1 MSAQNGIFNL
11 KKQLLNLFLIFR
23 STQKHFMKFILSI
36 VLVALVTYAIGIYG
50 NLPWWSFVVTN
61 LMIAIALPIK
71 PIQSFLAGALGVGAL
86 WAGLAFGIDMANNH
100 ILSSKVAQI
109 LPLGGSYIALIIV
122 TAFVGALLGGLASLT
137 GSFVRKPE

>member
-1 MSAQNGIFNL
+1 
-11 KKQLLNLFLIFR
+11 
-23 STQKHFMKFILSI
+23 MKFILSI

-61 LMIAIALPIK
+61 LIIAIALPIK
-71 PIQSFLAGALGVGAL
+71 PKQSFLAGALGVGAL

>member
-1 MSAQNGIFNL
+1 
-11 KKQLLNLFLIFR
+11 
-23 STQKHFMKFILSI
+23 MKFILSI
-36 VLVALVTYAIGIYG
+36 LLVGLVTYAIGIYG
-50 NLPWWSFVVTN
+50 TLPWWSFVVTN
-61 LMIAIALPIK
+61 LIIAIALPIK
-71 PIQSFLAGALGVGAL
+71 PLQSFIAGALGVGAL

-100 ILSSKVAQI
+100 ILSTKVAQI

>member
-1 MSAQNGIFNL
+1 
-11 KKQLLNLFLIFR
+11 
-23 STQKHFMKFILSI
+23 MKFIFSI
-36 VLVALVTYAIGIYG
+36 LLVGLVTYAIGIYG
-50 NLPWWSFVVTN
+50 TLPWWSFVVTN
-61 LMIAIALPIK
+61 LIIAIALPIK
-71 PIQSFLAGALGVGAL
+71 PLQSFIAGALGVGAL

>member
-1 MSAQNGIFNL
+1 
-11 KKQLLNLFLIFR
+11 
-23 STQKHFMKFILSI
+23 MKFILSI

-61 LMIAIALPIK
+61 LIIAIALPIK

-122 TAFVGALLGGLASLT
+122 TAFAGALLGGLASLT
-137 GSFVRKPE
+137 GSFVRKPQ

>member
-1 MSAQNGIFNL
+1 
-11 KKQLLNLFLIFR
+11 
-23 STQKHFMKFILSI
+23 MKFILSI

-61 LMIAIALPIK
+61 LIIAIALPIK
-71 PIQSFLAGALGVGAL
+71 PIQSFLAGALGVGVL

>member
-1 MSAQNGIFNL
+1 
-11 KKQLLNLFLIFR
+11 
-23 STQKHFMKFILSI
+23 MKFILSI
-36 VLVALVTYAIGIYG
+36 LLVGLVTFAIGIYG
-50 NLPWWSFVVTN
+50 TLPWWSFVVTN
-61 LMIAIALPIK
+61 LIIAIALPIK
-71 PIQSFLAGALGVGAL
+71 PLQSFFAGALGVGAL

-100 ILSSKVAQI
+100 ILSTKVAQI

>member
-1 MSAQNGIFNL
+1 
-11 KKQLLNLFLIFR
+11 
-23 STQKHFMKFILSI
+23 MKIILSI
-36 VLVALVTYAIGIYG
+36 VLVGLVTYAVGIYG
-50 NLPWWSFVVTN
+50 SLPWWSFVVTN
-61 LMIAIALPIK
+61 FIIAIALPIK
-71 PIQSFLAGALGVGAL
+71 PLQSFIAGALGVGAL
-86 WAGLAFGIDMANNH
+86 WAGLALGIDLANNH